1 MKSQATF
8 SFVLIAIIFCC
19 YAFKIPETKKYSG
32 FYTLTD
38 SLVKDSIIID
48 SLRIDSIGNLFKL
61 YKDSV
66 HASYYHDKFT
76 GRRTASGTIFNN
88 SDYTAAHKKLPF
100 GTKVLVTN
108 VVNGKSA
115 LVTITDRGPFI
126 KGREIDLSKQVF
138 MEIAKNKKRGIL
150 QVKLEILQ
158 EE

>member
-1 MKSQATF
+1 MKSQATY
-8 SFVLIAIIFCC
+8 SFVIITILFCC
-19 YAFKIPETKKYSG
+19 LSFTVPNKKCTTQK
-32 FYTLTD
+32 TL
-38 SLVKDSIIID
+38 SDSIITDSITID
-48 SLRIDSIGNLFKL
+48 SLRIDSIGDLYKL

-76 GRRTASGTIFNN
+76 GRRTASGTVFNN

-108 VVNGKSA
+108 IVNGKSA

-138 MEIAKNKKRGIL
+138 MEIAKNKKRGVL

-158 EE
+158 E

>member
-1 MKSQATF
+1 M
-8 SFVLIAIIFCC
+8 
-19 YAFKIPETKKYSG
+19 
-32 FYTLTD
+32 
-38 SLVKDSIIID
+38 
-48 SLRIDSIGNLFKL
+48 

-115 LVTITDRGPFI
+115 LVTITDKGPFI